1 MITTNAASVM
11 YIVLHKVSKRL
22 GSIRQIYCKSCHIM
36 EGKRGMSNLRISATN
51 NIVYGMENIYFPR
64 KHLRPIFLK
73 SAQLDLEF
81 VSIRPRIKR
90 NA

>member
-1 MITTNAASVM
+1 MITTNAASLI

-51 NIVYGMENIYFPR
+51 NIE
-64 KHLRPIFLK
+64 KHLVPQKTFTTHFSK
-73 SAQLDLEF
+73 
-81 VSIRPRIKR
+81 VGSIRLGIRFNKTS
-90 NA
+90 N